1 MLDSFIISFR
11 LKITYRVNGFLYS
24 LKCVPLLGRL
34 LPDRL
39 YCVRG
44 LKILAGIFAGLWELV
59 SMFLGKFLYLWLM
72 VLLPSGLYKGDQG
85 EIFIHILAMLSVIGM
100 YANTYMFD
108 PSNDKYYAMF
118 LLRMD
123 ARKYTISNY
132 IYTVLRQAVGFL
144 PMLTVGWN
152 AGKSGCLGEPDVPSA
167 DSGRKAG
174 GGGLGPYPL

>member
-59 SMFLGKFLYLWLM
+59 SMFLGKFLYLCCR
-72 VLLPSGLYKGDQG
+72 QG
-85 EIFIHILAMLSVIGM
+85 FIKVTRGRFLSIFWRC
-100 YANTYMFD
+100 F
-108 PSNDKYYAMF
+108 
-118 LLRMD
+118 R
-123 ARKYTISNY
+123 
-132 IYTVLRQAVGFL
+132 
-144 PMLTVGWN
+144 
-152 AGKSGCLGEPDVPSA
+152 
-167 DSGRKAG
+167 
-174 GGGLGPYPL
+174 